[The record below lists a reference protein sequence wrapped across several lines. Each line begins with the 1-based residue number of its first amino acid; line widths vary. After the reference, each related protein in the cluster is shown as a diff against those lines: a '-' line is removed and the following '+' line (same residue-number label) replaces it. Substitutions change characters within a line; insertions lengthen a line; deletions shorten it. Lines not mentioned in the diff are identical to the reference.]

1 LGSCAPAQDPL
12 IGHLKVKMNADQSNC
27 DTMGEALKAKDA
39 AERKF
44 HARNFKGARRSA
56 IKAHNLCPSLEGI
69 SQMVATLEVH
79 LASESKIDGESD
91 WYRILSLS
99 SSADEEEVKKQYKSL
114 ALLLHPDKN
123 KSVGGETAFKL
134 VSEAWSVLSDKSRKM
149 VYDQKVRDHSIVN
162 GANGLYTYDKK
173 ANKRARKN
181 SAAAS
186 AAAESTIRPPGVDT
200 FWTSCNHC
208 RMQYE
213 YLRIYLNH
221 NLLCPNCQNAFMAV
235 ETGYPSNG
243 SSSFS
248 WSTKP
253 PPQKKHSTIDHSY
266 NSTSRTS
273 SIPGTG
279 HGVYQQENT
288 YEAYNNQT
296 FQFNQYTKTTDASA
310 YNTHTLEK
318 AKRKNEENHI
328 YSYFPNANEYQSG
341 RGRHSNRRRNNS
353 NGYAYV
359 GCTGETLP
367 ATAATTVTADA
378 ERVSGINADVTFGE
392 RYRSAVSGRK
402 ANVLREIF
410 QLDTRGLLIEKAKAA
425 ICEKL
430 QDSSISTS
438 THFAVK
444 GEAERQEKCAENNLK
459 VNGILSYNPMKK
471 CKISN
476 TKDAGVGIPATD
488 ENNLEQKRV
497 PVHIDVPDPDF
508 HDFDK
513 DRMERAFSNDQ
524 VWATYDSEDGMPRL
538 YAMVQKVISLKP
550 FRIKMS
556 FLNSKSNSELAPISW
571 IASGFTKT
579 CGDFRVGRYQ
589 ITETVNIFSHRVNWT
604 KGPRGIIR
612 ITPKK
617 GDTWALYRN
626 WSPDWNE
633 LTPDDV
639 IYKYEIVEVIDD
651 FTEEQGVNVIPLL
664 KVAGFKA
671 VFHRFTGPDV
681 VRRIPKEELFRFSH
695 RVPSRLLTGE
705 ERNNAPKGCHELDP
719 AATPVDLLKV
729 ITDVKED
736 PVLGV
741 SMQNSTSLASGL
753 ATAS

>member
-1 LGSCAPAQDPL
+1 MSAE
-12 IGHLKVKMNADQSNC
+12 QSTPGAM
-27 DTMGEALKAKDA
+27 DEALRAKDA

-44 HARNFKGARRSA
+44 YARNVKGARRSA

-99 SSADEEEVKKQYKSL
+99 ASADEEEVKKQYKKL

-149 VYDQKVRDHSIVN
+149 LYDQKMRDHSLMNGAN

-181 SAAAS
+181 AAAAS
-186 AAAESTIRPPGVDT
+186 AAAEPTIRPPGADNT
-200 FWTSCNHC
+200 FWTSCNGC

-221 NLLCPNCQNAFMAV
+221 NLLCPNCHHAFMAV

-243 SSSFS
+243 ASSSFS
-248 WSTKP
+248 WSSK
-253 PPQKKHSTIDHSY
+253 PQKQKNHTTVDHSY
-266 NSTSRTS
+266 NSASRTS

-279 HGVYQQENT
+279 HGVYQQEST
-288 YEAYNNQT
+288 YEAYNNQS
-296 FQFNQYTKTTDASA
+296 FQFNQYTKTTGAATYSTQ
-310 YNTHTLEK
+310 NLEK
-318 AKRKNEENHI
+318 TKRRHEENHM
-328 YSYFPNANEYQSG
+328 YSYFSSASEYQSS
-341 RGRHSNRRRNNS
+341 RGRHANRRRNIN
-353 NGYAYV
+353 NGYAAV
-359 GCTGETLP
+359 GSTGETV
-367 ATAATTVTADA
+367 AATTGTTVIADA
-378 ERVSGINADVTFGE
+378 GRVNGINADGVSAE

-410 QLDTRGLLIEKAKAA
+410 LLDTRGLLIDKAKAA
-425 ICEKL
+425 IREKL
-430 QDSSISTS
+430 QELNISKS
-438 THFAVK
+438 TYFAEK
-444 GEAERQEKCAENNLK
+444 WEAERKEKHAENNCK
-459 VNGILSYNPMKK
+459 INGIVSDNPIKK
-471 CKISN
+471 RKIYT
-476 TKDAGVGIPATD
+476 TKDADVEIHATVENPEEKRIP
-488 ENNLEQKRV
+488 V
-497 PVHIDVPDPDF
+497 SIDVPDPDF

-513 DRMERAFSNDQ
+513 DRTERAFGNDQ

-550 FRIKMS
+550 FRIRMS

-589 ITETVNIFSHRVNWT
+589 IAETVNIFSHRVNWI
-604 KGPRGIIR
+604 KGPRGIIK

-626 WSPDWNE
+626 WSSDWNE

-639 IYKYEIVEVIDD
+639 IYKYEIVEVIDN

-671 VFHRFTGPDV
+671 VFHRLTGPDV

-736 PVLGV
+736 AALGI
-741 SMQNSTSLASGL
+741 SMQNSTPLVSELA
-753 ATAS
+753 AAS